1 MSEEQILKYRNMA
14 VKFIETN
21 KTNLINIYLQHYKTD
36 GAGILLINFPEVE
49 LKSNVDVSYIN
60 NKILDADILEK
71 INERK
76 INNDDNIIYFFLIT
90 PVEEKIIEIDIRT
103 LSS

>member
-60 NKILDADILEK
+60 NEILDADILEK

-76 INNDDNIIYFFLIT
+76 LHNDDNIIYFFLIT

>member
-36 GAGILLINFPEVE
+36 GLGILLINFPEVE

-60 NKILDADILEK
+60 NKILDADIIEK
-71 INERK
+71 INECK
-76 INNDDNIIYFFLIT
+76 IHNDDNIIYFFLIT

>member
-60 NKILDADILEK
+60 NEILDADILEK

-76 INNDDNIIYFFLIT
+76 IHNDDNIIYFFLIT

>member
-60 NKILDADILEK
+60 NEILDDDILEK

-76 INNDDNIIYFFLIT
+76 IHNDDNIIYFFLIT

>member
-36 GAGILLINFPEVE
+36 GAGILLINFHEVE

-60 NKILDADILEK
+60 NEILDADILEK

-76 INNDDNIIYFFLIT
+76 IHNDDNIIYFFLIT